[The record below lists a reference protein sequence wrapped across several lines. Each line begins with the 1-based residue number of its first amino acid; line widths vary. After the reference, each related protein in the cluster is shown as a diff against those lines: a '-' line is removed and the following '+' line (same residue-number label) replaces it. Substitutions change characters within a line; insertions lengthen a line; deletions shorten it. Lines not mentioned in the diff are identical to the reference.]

1 MKCNIN
7 FNHNIMDYDF
17 CATIH
22 MTSEEYELLNR
33 AYQEFREE
41 EQNDY
46 LGIRAICEWFEEKND
61 SDMAERFLEL
71 MDSLYSDAF
80 NSLATMIVDGYLG
93 EPLEIL
99 EDYYPDAGWS
109 LDEES
114 VEDEVNQFLNCF
126 SDDYNDEIE
135 FSMNL

>member
-1 MKCNIN
+1 
-7 FNHNIMDYDF
+7 
-17 CATIH
+17 
-22 MTSEEYELLNR
+22 
-33 AYQEFREE
+33 
-41 EQNDY
+41 
-46 LGIRAICEWFEEKND
+46 
-61 SDMAERFLEL
+61 MAERFLEL

-99 EDYYPDAGWS
+99 EGYYPDAGWS

-114 VEDEVNQFLNCF
+114 VEDEVNEFLNCF
-126 SDDYNDEIE
+126 SDDYYDEIK

>member
-1 MKCNIN
+1 MKCTIN
-7 FNHNIMDYDF
+7 FNHNIMDFDF
-17 CATIH
+17 CATIN

-33 AYQEFREE
+33 AYQEYREE
-41 EQNDY
+41 AQSDY

-80 NSLATMIVDGYLG
+80 NKLATMIVDGYLG
-93 EPLEIL
+93 EPLVIL
-99 EDYYPDAGWS
+99 EDYYPGAEWN

-114 VEDEVNQFLNCF
+114 VEDEVVEFLNCF
-126 SDDYNDEIE
+126 SEDYYDEIE

>member
-1 MKCNIN
+1 
-7 FNHNIMDYDF
+7 
-17 CATIH
+17 
-22 MTSEEYELLNR
+22 
-33 AYQEFREE
+33 
-41 EQNDY
+41 
-46 LGIRAICEWFEEKND
+46 
-61 SDMAERFLEL
+61 
-71 MDSLYSDAF
+71 
-80 NSLATMIVDGYLG
+80 MIVDGYLG

-126 SDDYNDEIE
+126 SDDYNDEIN